1 METAETIKQFGVATG
16 NISKLCLL
24 ANIRKGDNLVMI
36 LIRKKIEVQIIEIL
50 TGVILIRLCVPVSI
64 CK

>member
-24 ANIRKGDNLVMI
+24 ANIRKGDNFVMI
-36 LIRKKIEVQIIEIL
+36 LIRKK
-50 TGVILIRLCVPVSI
+50 
-64 CK
+64 CKLLKF